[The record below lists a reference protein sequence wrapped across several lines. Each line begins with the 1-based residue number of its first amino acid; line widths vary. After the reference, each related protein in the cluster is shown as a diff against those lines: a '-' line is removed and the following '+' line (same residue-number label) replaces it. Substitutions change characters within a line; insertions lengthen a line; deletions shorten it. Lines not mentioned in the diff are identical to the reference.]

1 MVKYEQIKDIPITL
15 YIIVFGFGIWGAIL
29 NYFKREQDGI
39 DRTIAQKIGN
49 FLLDMISSMGLSVL
63 SFLSLI
69 GLGFNEIVAVA
80 FSGWIA
86 HQGTRAVY
94 LIELLIAEKVGSK
107 KLQEEANNKFKK
119 EK

>member
-1 MVKYEQIKDIPITL
+1 MERYNHIKDVPTTL
-15 YIIVFGFGIWGAIL
+15 YVIVFGFGIWGAIL
-29 NYFKREQDGI
+29 NYFRREDDGI
-39 DRTIAQKIGN
+39 QRTIYQKIGN
-49 FLLDMISSMGLSVL
+49 FFLDMISSMGLSVL

-107 KLQEEANNKFKK
+107 NLQEEADNKFKK